1 MRKAPI
7 SEEELNSLFPH
18 LLHAR
23 HALSRDFKELQC
35 RTLQIE
41 RVRGASINMNDN
53 GSAFA
58 ANVEL
63 EARLGKYTTEGFQ
76 TGVTAT
82 QFKNI
87 EKFLKSSTH
96 WYKTEDWAETC
107 DVFFRTRVSMP
118 DGSQEQQVNVRSS
131 IETRDGCLHTKTII
145 KQSLSS
151 RFLQLQAL
159 NSCNQGTLRPN
170 AQIDVRVQASLEVDL
185 PKHFHPV
192 AVVPDYVRIK
202 QRRSFYYMSEE
213 IKGTFLYQL
222 TRVFADKSRSGAEAH
237 LQRGKPTSYEV
248 EVECLD
254 VQQHL
259 LAGSSAQVYLLNS
272 LLVKLLDLTEIIN
285 HQRTQTGLLTFKA
298 VDEAQSSRGSN
309 E

>member
-1 MRKAPI
+1 MRKATV
-7 SEEELNSLFPH
+7 SEEELDSLFPH
-18 LLHAR
+18 LLQAR
-23 HALSRDFKELQC
+23 HALSRDFKDLQR

-41 RVRGASINMNDN
+41 RLRGASINMNDN
-53 GSAFA
+53 GSAFS

-63 EARLGKYTTEGFQ
+63 EARLGKHTAEGFQ

-87 EKFLKSSTH
+87 EKFLKSSKH
-96 WYKTEDWAETC
+96 WYKTEDWSETC

-118 DGSQEQQVNVRSS
+118 DGSQEQQVSARSS
-131 IETRDGCLHTKTII
+131 IEAHDGSLHTKTIL
-145 KQSLSS
+145 KQPLNS

-159 NSCNQGTLRPN
+159 NSCNQGTLRPS
-170 AQIDVRVQASLEVDL
+170 AQIDARVQASLEVDL

-202 QRRSFYYMSEE
+202 QRRSFYYLSEE
-213 IKGTFLYQL
+213 INGTFLYQL
-222 TRVFADKSRSGAEAH
+222 TRVFADKSRSSAEAH

-248 EVECLD
+248 EIECLD

-259 LAGSSAQVYLLNS
+259 LAGTSVQVYLLNS
-272 LLVKLLDLTEIIN
+272 MLAKLLDLAEIVN

-298 VDEAQSSRGSN
+298 IDDAARSPIDAS
-309 E
+309 